1 MVAAGKSPAQATTET
16 AGMIQSIQVETKN
29 AVEAMELGNREVES
43 GVKKTSASG
52 AALEEII
59 KMAEDV
65 GGTIAQIAMAAT
77 EPSSAT
83 EQINASVAKISSSE
97 KYRKPV
103 PTGFRSQDEGCR
115 GWRRLGKGRNVLTL
129 QPNSSCFQLVVHCL
143 CAADCSLH
151 VVADIFCSHQ
161 FFELLLVDEGGGL
174 FAHATKNQGPIRC
187 LQFAGDF
194 LDCE

>member
-1 MVAAGKSPAQATTET
+1 MASGSCRGTCPKPQANAGRPSWLGRRAREDGIRRFDSIWSQVDKVDKDAAILNPDGALPEMVAAGKSPAQATTET

-83 EQINASVAKISSSE
+83 EQINASVAKISSATQESSVAADLSGMARDL
-97 KYRKPV
+97 KNIV
-103 PTGFRSQDEGCR
+103 SQ
-115 GWRRLGKGRNVLTL
+115 
-129 QPNSSCFQLVVHCL
+129 FQLDSGPRTK
-143 CAADCSLH
+143 AA
-151 VVADIFCSHQ
+151 A
-161 FFELLLVDEGGGL
+161 
-174 FAHATKNQGPIRC
+174 
-187 LQFAGDF
+187 AGAG
-194 LDCE
+194 